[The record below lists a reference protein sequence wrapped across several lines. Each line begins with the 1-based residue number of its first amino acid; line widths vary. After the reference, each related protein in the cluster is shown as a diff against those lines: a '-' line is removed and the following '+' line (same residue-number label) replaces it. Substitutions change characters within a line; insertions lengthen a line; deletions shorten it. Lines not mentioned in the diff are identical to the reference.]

1 MLFVTTL
8 IVRYFVTKHQQL
20 NDLIDMAAGR
30 KKADLLITNC
40 NIIDVFNQ
48 QIVKGPLAIG
58 HGRIVAYGDDYQ
70 AEQVLDAKGGYV
82 MPGLIDGH
90 VHIES
95 SSLNPTQFARCVLPF
110 GTTTIIADPHEIANV
125 CGLDGIRYMLKASQK
140 TPLDVRMMLPSCVP
154 ATPFEQAGCVLEA
167 EDLAQLIN
175 EPGVHGLG
183 EVMDYPSVITH
194 DAKMMAKLWLAK
206 DHNCVI
212 DGHSPGVKGK
222 DLAAYVMGGIMTDH
236 ECSTPDE
243 MLERIRLGQYI
254 LLREGSTCKDLLNL
268 IPAITPANARRCVL
282 CTDDREPADI
292 LSTGHLNK
300 SLRLAVEQGLDPIL
314 AITIAT
320 LNAAECFKLKDKGAI
335 APHYIADLC
344 IVEDLVSFKV
354 KHVFVAGQ
362 EIARDEK
369 LLVEWD
375 DYISDSVL
383 NTVNIPKLTEAN
395 FVLPL
400 KTEKVNVIGVN
411 AGSVVTEHLIM
422 DVKKDRNGHFSTQE
436 NPGLNKLAVIERHH
450 ATGNI
455 GLGILANY
463 GLKNGAIAV
472 TVAHDSHNIVVVGD
486 NDADMLAA
494 VQDIKQMGGG
504 FSLCQNG
511 KVLAHLALPIGGLMS
526 DKPAQEVA
534 EDLHKMI
541 AIATHSF
548 GINPEVHPLM
558 TLVFMTLPVIPE
570 LKLTSNGLFDV
581 KTYQPIALCIE

>member
-1 MLFVTTL
+1 M
-8 IVRYFVTKHQQL
+8 TKHQQL

-40 NIIDVFNQ
+40 KVIDVFNQ
-48 QIVKGPLAIG
+48 QIVDGPLAIG
-58 HGRIVAYGDDYQ
+58 HGKIVGYGYDYQ
-70 AEQVLDAKGGYV
+70 AEKTVDAQGGYV

-95 SSLNPTQFARCVLPF
+95 SSLIPTQFARCILPF
-110 GTTTIIADPHEIANV
+110 GTTTIIADPHEIGNV
-125 CGLDGIRYMLKASQK
+125 CGLDGIRYMLEASRK
-140 TPLDVRMMLPSCVP
+140 TPLDVRIMLPSCVP

-175 EPGVHGLG
+175 EPGIHGLG
-183 EVMDYPSVITH
+183 EVMDYPSVINH
-194 DAKMMAKLWLAK
+194 DQKMMNKLWLAK
-206 DHNCVI
+206 DHDRVI

-222 DLAAYVMGGIMTDH
+222 DLVAYVMGGIMTDH
-236 ECSTPDE
+236 ECSTTED
-243 MLERIRLGQYI
+243 MLSRIRLGQYI

-292 LSTGHLNK
+292 LATGHINK
-300 SLRLAVEQGLDPIL
+300 SLRLAVENGLDPVL
-314 AITIAT
+314 AVTIAT

-335 APHYIADLC
+335 APNYDADLL
-344 IVEDLVSFKV
+344 IVEDLVSFKA

-362 EIARDEK
+362 EIARDGQ

-375 DYISDSVL
+375 DYVADSVL
-383 NTVNIPKLTEAN
+383 NTVNTAELTASS
-395 FVLPL
+395 FTLPL

-411 AGSVVTEHLIM
+411 PGSVVTSHLIM
-422 DVKKDRNGHFSTQE
+422 DVKKDSNGLFSCQQ

-486 NDADMLAA
+486 NDNDMLTA
-494 VQDIKQMGGG
+494 VEDIKQMGGG

-526 DKPAQEVA
+526 DKSAQEVA
-534 EDLHKMI
+534 DNLHHMI
-541 AIATHSF
+541 NVAKEYF
-548 GINPEVHPLM
+548 GINPAAHPLM
-558 TLVFMTLPVIPE
+558 TLVFMTLPVIPQI
-570 LKLTSNGLFDV
+570 KLTSTGLFDV
-581 KTYQPIALCIE
+581 KAYQPIELCIE